1 MAKLIKAF
9 THDPYAHSS
18 LSFDTNLDN
27 VVSFNRD
34 GMVIEDI
41 HKSVFKKNAPNI
53 RYSLYMYMA
62 TAAEYDAMKNFVDEL
77 LGKKNKL
84 KYNALGLTN
93 FIFGRGS
100 SREDRYFCS
109 EFIAATI
116 SAGNDKL
123 FDRQPCMIS
132 PYYFAKNKNF
142 IFIKTGILKNYDQ
155 KIVDK
160 LVAEKLEEGGFS
172 DVIIK

>member
-1 MAKLIKAF
+1 M
-9 THDPYAHSS
+9 
-18 LSFDTNLDN
+18 
-27 VVSFNRD
+27 VSFNRD

-116 SAGNDKL
+116 SAENDKL
-123 FDRQPCMIS
+123 FDRQPYMIS

-155 KIVDK
+155 KIVDN